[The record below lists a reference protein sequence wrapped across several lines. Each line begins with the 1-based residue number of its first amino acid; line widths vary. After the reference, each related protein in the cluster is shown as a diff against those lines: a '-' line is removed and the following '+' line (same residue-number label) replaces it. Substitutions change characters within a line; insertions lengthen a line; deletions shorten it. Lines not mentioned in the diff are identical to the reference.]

1 MLSVARVKKNEGKMK
16 DVQRGRKKKEGGRV
30 KQKKKKKKKDSLLPL
45 LSSRTAEARHTM
57 ESVVQGERGEKG

>member
-30 KQKKKKKKKDSLLPL
+30 KQKKKKKK
-45 LSSRTAEARHTM
+45 RFTA
-57 ESVVQGERGEKG
+57 SPPI